1 MALNIRGTRERGFVK
16 TVSWG
21 DLSRHNLRGKRRKGI
36 KTKIG
41 EASFMEDPSTYVI
54 REPHVFI
61 NIYDYFKND

>member
-1 MALNIRGTRERGFVK
+1 MVK
-16 TVSWG
+16 IVNWS
-21 DLSRHNLRGKRRKGI
+21 DLSRHDWGSKRRKGI

>member
-1 MALNIRGTRERGFVK
+1 MALNIRGAGEREFVK
-16 TVSWG
+16 IVCRS
-21 DLSRHNLRGKRRKGI
+21 DVSRHNLHGKRRKGI